1 MPSLQKINLG
11 TPPSG
16 VDGDTVRA
24 ALAKV
29 NSNSDVLAA
38 CVALGYKFLSD
49 NSTLT
54 LGDVGTRFGLNMG
67 VGGKVV
73 KLPLAS
79 SVSVNACVHFFNV
92 GPPVTIGFQGN
103 DGSQI
108 KQLNTGDW
116 ATYIADGGT
125 WWHVAERGRMLWDET
140 VGGNLTVGGALTV
153 AGGVAGDLAAR
164 GKLVGTNS
172 PNLLL
177 NGSAEIGVVGGW
189 GPYGFVE
196 AYTGGTAE
204 GTYFSNKAAISTSS
218 FVGSSPIA
226 IGANVPLTL
235 SGEIHA
241 GGVTAGTVWFRM
253 VYLNASGGV
262 IGTSPN
268 ITTTNGYGW
277 SYKSDSRTT
286 PAGTASVYVQ
296 LGVEGSPPAVVVGGV
311 SWRRLKLEYGSAPSL
326 YSQEATIAYL
336 GGAPAFAGRPTF
348 GGNVPWDSGNLPRPL
363 QHSDIGAIAAA
374 GGETRDLSISFE
386 PRLALN
392 FIPKANSVFATASLY
407 INIGQH
413 PAVAN
418 DFIAYLTVFDVA
430 ANTQVAGGTSSIIS
444 VPNGSLY
451 VGLSSAGSLT
461 CSVAHSSLVIGK
473 QYQVLLYVRK
483 VQPVGPV
490 YPAGMSIN
498 GIVA

>member
-1 MPSLQKINLG
+1 MPALQKINQG

-16 VDGDTVRA
+16 QDGDSVRTGF
-24 ALAKV
+24 AKV
-29 NSNSDVLAA
+29 NANSDVLAA

-54 LGDVGTRFGLNMG
+54 PGDVGTRFGLNMG

-116 ATYIADGGT
+116 ATYVADGGT
-125 WWHVAERGRMLWDET
+125 YWHVAERGRMLWDET
-140 VGGNLTVGGALTV
+140 VGGNLAVGGTLTAAGAVKVGQSVQV
-153 AGGVAGDLAAR
+153 AGGIR
-164 GKLVGTNS
+164 
-172 PNLLL
+172 
-177 NGSAEIGVVGGW
+177 
-189 GPYGFVE
+189 
-196 AYTGGTAE
+196 
-204 GTYFSNKAAISTSS
+204 
-218 FVGSSPIA
+218 
-226 IGANVPLTL
+226 
-235 SGEIHA
+235 
-241 GGVTAGTVWFRM
+241 TAGQDFIRSVSGDYGVILRNDGSN
-253 VYLNASGGV
+253 VYLLSTKKGDPDGQWNDYRPLSWGLSDGYVKIDSYGAGCSF
-262 IGTSPN
+262 GT
-268 ITTTNGYGW
+268 
-277 SYKSDSRTT
+277 
-286 PAGTASVYVQ
+286 
-296 LGVEGSPPAVVVGGV
+296 
-311 SWRRLKLEYGSAPSL
+311 
-326 YSQEATIAYL
+326 
-336 GGAPAFAGRPTF
+336 RPTWM
-348 GGNVPWDSGNLPRPL
+348 GGLVPWDNGNLPRPL

-430 ANTQVAGGTSSIIS
+430 ANAQVAGGASSIIS
-444 VPNGSLY
+444 VPNGALY
-451 VGLSSAGSLT
+451 VGLSSAGALT
-461 CSVAHSSLVIGK
+461 CSVAHGSLVIGR

-498 GIVA
+498 GVVV